1 MLASGLY
8 VPLVATALPPN
19 PVTPLAAA
27 ALGLALLIV
36 AAYYMFSKLLASSQL
51 EAFARE
57 EFAQFIFTIIIF
69 ASFFL
74 AYFAIAGLASA
85 AACQSASCDH
95 MDLALYSLDVVQTAM
110 FSTYI
115 SLYSAEFLI
124 GIVSTMGFYV
134 PVIVTPALFLW
145 VSISSFAGI
154 EPISNG
160 LITLIE
166 SMGYLFGL
174 AYARERLIFFFRDVT
189 LTILLPLGFFM
200 RALPFSR
207 RTGSSIIAI
216 AFAGFFAYPLSIV
229 LSHQLMFGFIE
240 TDTSL
245 AGFGA
250 QSPLPSPAL
259 CSMDETAVDT
269 ANKDI
274 GSEWEGIIGD
284 LSTKQQ
290 DTSFFSVVTGV
301 FWGTLGLVGSFFT
314 QFLPAFVGKYN
325 FNLLSPTFSPFA
337 HAAYFY
343 MLEQI
348 VTQARFAVFV
358 LVTFV
363 FEIIIT
369 VTAFRSVS
377 GLLGGEIEILG
388 LTKVV

>member
-8 VPLVATALPPN
+8 VPLLAAALPPN
-19 PVTPLAAA
+19 PVTPLVAAA
-27 ALGLALLIV
+27 FALALFIV
-36 AAYYMFSKLLASSQL
+36 AAYYMFSRLLGSAQL
-51 EAFARE
+51 EAFAKE
-57 EFAQFIFTIIIF
+57 EFAQFVFTILIF

-74 AYFAIAGLASA
+74 VYFAISGLASA
-85 AACQSASCDH
+85 AACGSASCDH
-95 MDLALYSLDVVQTAM
+95 MDVALYSLGIVQNAM
-110 FSTYI
+110 FNTYI

-134 PVIVTPALFLW
+134 PVIVTPALYLW

-154 EPISNG
+154 EPISNA
-160 LITLIE
+160 LITIIE

-174 AYARERLIFFFRDVT
+174 AYARERLLFFFRDVT
-189 LTILLPLGFFM
+189 FTILIPLGFFM

-229 LSHQLMFGFIE
+229 LSHQLMFGF
-240 TDTSL
+240 TGTAGMDVL
-245 AGFGA
+245 A
-250 QSPLPSPAL
+250 PLPAPAL
-259 CSMDETAVDT
+259 CSQTDVQVGE
-269 ANKDI
+269 NNEGI
-274 GSEWEGIIGD
+274 GTEWGAIIGD
-284 LSTKQQ
+284 LSTKQY
-290 DTSFFSVVTGV
+290 DTSFFGVVTGV
-301 FWGTLGLVGSFFT
+301 FWGTLEMVGSFFT
-314 QFLPAFVGKYN
+314 QFLPAFVGRYN
-325 FNLLSPTFSPFA
+325 FNLLSPTFSPFV

-343 MLEQI
+343 MLRQ
-348 VTQARFAVFV
+348 VVSQAQFAVFV

-363 FEIIIT
+363 FEIIVT

>member
-8 VPLVATALPPN
+8 VPLLATALPPN
-19 PVTPLAAA
+19 PFTPLTAA
-27 ALGLALLIV
+27 ALALALFIV
-36 AAYYMFSKLLASSQL
+36 AAYYMFSRLLGSAQL

-57 EFAQFIFTIIIF
+57 EFTQFLFTILIF
-69 ASFFL
+69 ASFL
-74 AYFAIAGLASA
+74 LVYFAISGLASA
-85 AACQSASCDH
+85 AACGSASCDH
-95 MDLALYSLDVVQTAM
+95 FDVALYSLGLVENAM
-110 FSTYI
+110 FNTYM

-154 EPISNG
+154 EPVSNA

-174 AYARERLIFFFRDVT
+174 AYARERLVFFFRDVT
-189 LTILLPLGFFM
+189 FAILVPLGFFM

-229 LSHQLMFGFIE
+229 LSHQLIFGFTE
-240 TDTSL
+240 A
-245 AGFGA
+245 AGLGV

-259 CSMDETAVDT
+259 CSYDAATVEEKNTGMGA
-269 ANKDI
+269 
-274 GSEWEGIIGD
+274 EWEAVIGD
-284 LSTKQQ
+284 LSTKQY
-290 DTSFFSVVTGV
+290 DSSFFGVVTGI
-301 FWGTLGLVGSFFT
+301 FWSTLGLVGSFLT
-314 QFLPAFVGKYN
+314 QFLPAFASKYN
-325 FNLLSPTFSPFA
+325 FNLLSPTFSPFV

-343 MLEQI
+343 MLGQ
-348 VTQARFAVFV
+348 VVSQARFAVFV

-363 FEIIIT
+363 FEIIVT